1 MPGAMIRDNQ
11 LPTPPP
17 EGSKYPGL
25 GMGNASRAKHMKG
38 SSSGSISKRLASG
51 SSQASN
57 GAKRTA
63 YGSGSV
69 DNMNK
74 GVDVSDDLLIRLL
87 AQRALSDTAES
98 HILNLEEIE
107 ELKNVFISHRVRD

>member
-1 MPGAMIRDNQ
+1 M
-11 LPTPPP
+11 
-17 EGSKYPGL
+17 
-25 GMGNASRAKHMKG
+25 
-38 SSSGSISKRLASG
+38 
-51 SSQASN
+51 
-57 GAKRTA
+57 
-63 YGSGSV
+63 

-107 ELKNVFISHRVRD
+107 ELKNVFISHPVRD